1 MITDEA
7 RARAE
12 KVFKQEE
19 RAREGRIAMSEYEAQ
34 GRAVRENMA
43 RLKAL
48 RLEKEARADRA
59 GRDNR

>member
-1 MITDEA
+1 MTTGEA

-12 KVFKQEE
+12 KIFKREE
-19 RAREGRIAMSEYEAQ
+19 RVREGRIAMSQYEAQ

-48 RLEKEARADRA
+48 RLAKEARADRA